1 MQSAHYQDRTFVP
14 NYVNKSGE
22 NCYALNVNNYYVTNA
37 STDKDG
43 SKFIKGLRSVQPFE
57 AYMTTTDNTR
67 SIDVMDGM
75 MTAIRGILM
84 VKDESSTI
92 KVYDTR
98 GVLMKMATSMDDVKN
113 GLKAGVYIVNGK
125 KMIIK

>member
-1 MQSAHYQDRTFVP
+1 VP
-14 NYVNKSGE
+14 NYTNQ
-22 NCYALNVNNYYVTNA
+22 NNADFLALNVSNNYVTNPG
-37 STDKDG
+37 KDISG
-43 SKFIKGLRSVQPFE
+43 SKFVRGLRAVHPFE

-75 MTAIRGILM
+75 TTAIRGIQM

-98 GVLMKMATSMDDVKN
+98 GVLLKTATSTDDVKK
-113 GLKAGVYIVNGK
+113 GLKVGVYIVNGK